1 MADINELKRRMEGA
15 LDNLHKDF
23 SGLRT
28 GRASPALLEPIMVS
42 SYGGMVPL
50 KSVGN
55 IGAPE
60 ARLLTVTVWDKSNV
74 AAVDKAIRDS
84 GLGLNPSPDGMTI
97 RVPIP
102 PLTEDRRIELA
113 KIASKH
119 SEDARIAVRNVRR
132 DGNEAVKAA
141 KLPEDETKRKTE
153 EIQKLTD
160 EFIKKIDAALSEKE
174 IEIKKV

>member
-1 MADINELKRRMEGA
+1 MADINELKRRMDGA

-28 GRASPALLEPIMVS
+28 GRASPALLEPIQVS

-50 KSVGN
+50 KAVGN
-55 IGAPE
+55 ISAPE
-60 ARLLTVTVWDKSNV
+60 SRLLTVTVWDKANV

-84 GLGLNPSPDGMTI
+84 GLGLNPSPDGLTI

-102 PLTEDRRIELA
+102 ALTEDRRTELA
-113 KIASKH
+113 KIAGKH
-119 SEDARIAVRNVRR
+119 AEEARVSVRNVRR
-132 DGNEAVKAA
+132 DGNESVKAA
-141 KLPEDETKRKTE
+141 KLSEDETKRKTE

-160 EFIKKIDAALSEKE
+160 EYIKKIDTALAEKE
-174 IEIKKV
+174 TDIKKV